1 MAYKTNTNT
10 VSSMYYSVNP
20 VYGSESDSVLSV
32 AATAPDKMTIK
43 EILAKWFNNEI
54 GDGFRFKYDDVEF
67 VIDEKQIRSVEKFHR
82 YDYGDGEYED
92 LFEWIDTDNLDETVK
107 ITQYVYRLTISE
119 NTTCEDDDEEENKK
133 MDDALPQHT
142 CSLPSNSWGYREV
155 RCCPVC
161 GGNGIVS
168 NGFYNH
174 TGNTWVTSTTVP
186 EQCRSCHGKGYVEI

>member
-1 MAYKTNTNT
+1 MAYKTNT
-10 VSSMYYSVNP
+10 VSSTYYSVNP

-43 EILAKWFNNEI
+43 EILKKWFNSEI

-92 LFEWIDTDNLDETVK
+92 LFEWIDTDNLDEEVE
-107 ITQYVYRLTISE
+107 ITQYVWSIHL
-119 NTTCEDDDEEENKK
+119 NEDSLGYSHIYNNDT
-133 MDDALPQHT
+133 LPYGWFR
-142 CSLPSNSWGYREV
+142 SKEV

-161 GGNGIVS
+161 SGRGFVS
-168 NGFYNH
+168 GGFYSS
-174 TGNTWVTSTTVP
+174 TGNTWVTSTTTP
-186 EQCRSCHGKGYVEI
+186 DTCRTCGGKGYVEV

>member
-1 MAYKTNTNT
+1 MKEMFYQ
-10 VSSMYYSVNP
+10 VNP
-20 VYGSESDSVLSV
+20 DENNYNKGGVLTYSSYS
-32 AATAPDKMTIK
+32 PEYMTIK

-67 VIDEKQIRSVEKFHR
+67 VIDEKQIRSIEKFHR

-92 LFEWIDTDNLDETVK
+92 LFEWINTDNLDETVK
-107 ITQYVYRLTISE
+107 ITQYVYRLTMSGNI
-119 NTTCEDDDEEENKK
+119 TCKADDEEENKK
-133 MDDALPQHT
+133 IIDDELPQHT

-174 TGNTWVTSTTVP
+174 TGNTWVTSTTAP
-186 EQCRSCHGKGYVEI
+186 EQCRSCQGKGYVEI